1 MAIQKI
7 KIENF
12 KCFEGLFELELNN
25 CLNVLVGN
33 NESGKSTILEAIHIA
48 LTGLYCGR
56 PIKNELSQYL
66 FNKNIVNSY
75 IESVNNGVASA
86 PPYII
91 IEVFFDEGINPE
103 YLGNNNSEKD
113 SCEGFKFEISFDEKY
128 KKEYNALIAKKEMKS
143 LPIEYYDIS
152 WTTFARQSITTRSIP
167 VKSAMIDSSNYRFQ
181 NGSDVYISRIVKDL
195 LEPEDVIAVSQAHRK
210 MKDTFIQDDSI
221 KAINQRISNES
232 SILDGTVSLTVDLGT
247 KNAWENSLVTQLND
261 IPFGYIGK
269 GAQCVM
275 KTELALTHR
284 TAKNAQIILLE
295 EPENHLSFSKLNQL
309 VKAIEEKYEN
319 KQIIISTHS
328 SFVANKLGLDNLIL
342 INNCKISRIN
352 NMDSADFFKKI
363 PGYDTLRLIL
373 CKKAILVEGDS
384 DELVVQKAYRDYNNN
399 HLPIEDQIDVISVG
413 TSFLR
418 FLEIAKELNLK
429 VAVVTDN
436 DGNIEALEKKYA
448 EYINDNKKDNISICY
463 DTYIDGNDQ
472 NKNDSKNDTKNNSK
486 YNYNTLE
493 PKFLKANNYDI
504 VLFNSIFKTKFKTI
518 EELQKY
524 MTSNK
529 TKCALAIFDTDKEL
543 KYPQYILEAIKNE

>member
-1 MAIQKI
+1 MAIRKI

-12 KCFEGLFELELNN
+12 KCFEGIFELELNN
-25 CLNVLVGN
+25 CLNILVGN

-48 LTGLYCGR
+48 LTGLYCGK
-56 PIKNELSQYL
+56 PIRNELSQYL

-91 IEVFFDEGINPE
+91 IEVFFDESINPE

-113 SCEGFKFEISFDEKY
+113 NCEGIKFEISFDEKY
-128 KKEYNALIAKKEMKS
+128 KEEYSALVAKREMKS

-152 WTTFARQSITTRSIP
+152 WTTFARQGITTRSIP

-210 MKDTFIQDDSI
+210 MKDTFIKDDSI

-269 GAQCVM
+269 GAQCIM
-275 KTELALTHR
+275 KTELALTHK
-284 TAKNAQIILLE
+284 TAQNAQIILLE

-309 VKAIEEKYEN
+309 VKAIEEKYED

-342 INNCKISRIN
+342 INGCKINRIS
-352 NMDSADFFKKI
+352 NMISADFFKKI

-413 TSFLR
+413 TTFLR
-418 FLEIAKELNLK
+418 FLEIARELKLK

-436 DGNIEALEKKYA
+436 DGNVKALEKKYA
-448 EYINDNKKDNISICY
+448 KYLNENKEDNISICY
-463 DTYIDGNDQ
+463 DSTIDDGPLNM
-472 NKNDSKNDTKNNSK
+472 NGSK

-493 PKFLKANNYDI
+493 PKFIKANNDDI
-504 VLFNSIFKTKFKTI
+504 TLFNSILQKEFSTL

-524 MTSNK
+524 MTSHK
-529 TKCALAIFDTDKEL
+529 TECALAIFDTDEEL
-543 KYPQYILEAIKNE
+543 KYPQYILEAIKNEQ